1 MNVQPSEDSAALWLE
16 TEHWWLY
23 EVHPQFAAAFARF
36 HTRNWHHLRMAMTLV
51 PELKQVSYWEGELP
65 RRKGAMD
72 ASQAVHL
79 VGFRKGDAGHE
90 IGCMVSF
97 WAIEHGDFQACTLSF
112 LLDQALEGRSLM
124 YEAIAPALREVLHRH
139 QLHRVMAT
147 HLPENLRS
155 AQLLKRLGFVVE
167 GYARDFVRVSGKWR
181 DNVLLSLV
189 VDEPRTPPAA

>member
-1 MNVQPSEDSAALWLE
+1 MNVQPSEDSAAQWLE
-16 TEHWWLY
+16 TGNWWLY

-36 HTRNWHHLRMAMTLV
+36 HARNWHHLRMAMTLV
-51 PELKQVSYWEGELP
+51 PELKQVAYWEGELP
-65 RRKGAMD
+65 RRRAAM
-72 ASQAVHL
+72 AAGQAVHL
-79 VGFRKGDAGHE
+79 VGFRKGDAGNE

-112 LLDQALEGRSLM
+112 LLDETLEGCSLM
-124 YEAIAPALREVLHRH
+124 HEAIAPALREVLHRY
-139 QLHRVMAT
+139 QLHRIMAT

-189 VDEPRTPPAA
+189 VDEPRT